1 MFVDSKLIFQD
12 RYFGDID
19 ALFGVDICNQP
30 HLDFAHAFAFAPLV
44 MNLVTLRRVKC
55 SQITSYMFHPQIY
68 VSSGGHFTGDRLDA
82 KRGLRLKHPR
92 CFRGW

>member
-1 MFVDSKLIFQD
+1 MFVDSKSIFQD

-44 MNLVTLRRVKC
+44 MNLVTLRRVC
-55 SQITSYMFHPQIY
+55 VLP
-68 VSSGGHFTGDRLDA
+68 VSPHQATKEEFEA
-82 KRGLRLKHPR
+82 KQRV
-92 CFRGW
+92 